1 MNRRSTLKNLASLP
15 FISGINSRL
24 HSSGKTFM
32 TGKQRLKTSL
42 NAYSFN
48 AQLMAKTM
56 DVFDLLRWCADLG
69 FDAVDITGYYF
80 DGYPEVPAPDYLY
93 RIKRTAHAL
102 GIEISGTGV
111 RNDFSI
117 PDKAL
122 REKEKER
129 VLAWINVAADL
140 GAPVL
145 RIFAGAEKRDGFT
158 REQIREW
165 MLEDIYHCVT
175 AGQSRGVII
184 GLQNHND
191 FILTSDHVIDF
202 MNAIPSPWFGLILDT
217 ASYRKENPYIAIEK
231 TIDYAVNWQLKEL
244 LYVDG
249 KEVETDISQLF
260 NIIRKSNYSGY
271 LPIETLG
278 AGDPKIKIPILL
290 EKVMKEMK

>member
-1 MNRRSTLKNLASLP
+1 MNRRSTLKNMAALP
-15 FISGINSRL
+15 FLGGLSNRL
-24 HSSGKTFM
+24 RNPGQVSVF
-32 TGKQRLKTSL
+32 GKQRLKSSL

-48 AQLMAKTM
+48 APLMARTM
-56 DVFDLLRWCADLG
+56 DVFDLLRWCADMG

-80 DGYPEVPAPDYLY
+80 EGYPEVPAPDYLY

-129 VLAWINVAADL
+129 VLNWINVAADL

-145 RIFAGAEKRDGFT
+145 RIFAGAEKKDGYS

-165 MLEDIYHCVT
+165 MLEDIYQCVT
-175 AGQSRGVII
+175 AAQSEGVII

-202 MNAIPSPWFGLILDT
+202 MKAIPSPWFGLILDT
-217 ASYRKENPYIAIEK
+217 GSYRKENPYTAIEK
-231 TIDYAVNWQLKEL
+231 TIEYAVNWQIKEL
-244 LYVDG
+244 IFVDG
-249 KEVETDISQLF
+249 KEVETDIPLLF

-278 AGDPKIKIPILL
+278 AGDPKVKIPVLL